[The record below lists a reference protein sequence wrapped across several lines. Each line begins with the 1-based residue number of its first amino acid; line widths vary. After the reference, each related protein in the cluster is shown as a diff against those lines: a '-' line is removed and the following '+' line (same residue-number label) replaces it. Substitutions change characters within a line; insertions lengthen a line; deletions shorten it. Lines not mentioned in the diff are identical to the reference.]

1 MRHLL
6 SRSGR
11 RRELADHHA
20 TQAPDRLA
28 AVRLGQ
34 KAPEL
39 LQRNAMPRGRRGRG
53 GTGPSVGGSMSLLLK
68 RPADADGTNVPVS
81 TVPAAPRYS
90 ATRLHAHRE
99 KLSLEVQFDWGI
111 ERA

>member
-1 MRHLL
+1 
-6 SRSGR
+6 
-11 RRELADHHA
+11 
-20 TQAPDRLA
+20 
-28 AVRLGQ
+28 
-34 KAPEL
+34 
-39 LQRNAMPRGRRGRG
+39 
-53 GTGPSVGGSMSLLLK
+53 MSLLLK

-111 ERA
+111 ERAVKQVKRRWRTDRKYTVEELAALLDD